1 MGGSRQLPWLALL
14 SAEGDIRAEPLDRL
28 FPSDCPHRKGMGP
41 YSMPSW
47 TACPGSVQGAG
58 IQHKDALSWDYG
70 PNTILTGETV
80 PREAHLQ
87 EGVQDIVRE

>member
-1 MGGSRQLPWLALL
+1 
-14 SAEGDIRAEPLDRL
+14 
-28 FPSDCPHRKGMGP
+28 MGP

-58 IQHKDALSWDYG
+58 IQHKDTLSWDYG

-87 EGVQDIVRE
+87 EGV